1 MVLYWRRYGRAG
13 GCRIYKKRKRDAAVQ
28 KKRALQGE
36 GAEEGR
42 SSESIRGQYIRKPG
56 VATADGQPGQQEET
70 GRCPLYLEKSIQKQK
85 RHQQTNRN
93 QNIGI
98 L

>member
-1 MVLYWRRYGRAG
+1 VAAG
-13 GCRIYKKRKRDAAVQ
+13 FIKKEKEKLQYRKREHC
-28 KKRALQGE
+28 RAKSRRRPK
-36 GAEEGR
+36 GR

>member
-1 MVLYWRRYGRAG
+1 MAAG
-13 GCRIYKKRKRDAAVQ
+13 FIKKEKETPQYRKREHCRTKEQRKA
-28 KKRALQGE
+28 KRPKL
-36 GAEEGR
+36 R
-42 SSESIRGQYIRKPG
+42 SIRGQYIRKPG